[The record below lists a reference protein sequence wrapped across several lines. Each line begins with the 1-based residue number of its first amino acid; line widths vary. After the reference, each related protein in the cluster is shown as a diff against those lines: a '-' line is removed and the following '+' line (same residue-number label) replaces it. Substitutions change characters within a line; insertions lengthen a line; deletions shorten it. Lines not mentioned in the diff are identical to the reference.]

1 MTDLPK
7 DRPTPAGHDPEGD
20 DCTGSAPLAKK
31 RPHMDVMPPD
41 RQLELD
47 RLEQVKA
54 VQRQT
59 QARAQAFA
67 DAGYRP
73 PNAGQKPSQFIWR
86 DGKSYQA
93 STDRNRL
100 PLPVQR

>member
-1 MTDLPK
+1 MTLPK
-7 DRPTPAGHDPEGD
+7 YTPTPAGHDPEGD
-20 DCTGSAPLAKK
+20 DSTGSAPLPKQ
-31 RPHMDVMPPD
+31 REHLDITPSG

-54 VQRQT
+54 IQRQT
-59 QARAQAFA
+59 QERAQAFV
-67 DAGYRP
+67 DAGFKA
-73 PNAGQKPSQFIWR
+73 PNAGRKVSEFIWR